1 MTTHGD
7 AAALVRG
14 EVTGL
19 TIPAHA
25 EALRAAGAVFL
36 STAFRAFGS
45 LDPGTRVARITR
57 LENCPGGSTGQKLF
71 LSVEYDPPAPHLHTD
86 LFVKFSRDFSDPL
99 RDRGRFEM
107 ASEVRFAAL
116 SRLAHFPVS
125 VPKTYYADYHQD
137 SGTGVLITQRIP
149 FGVGEIEPQHQ
160 KCLDHELADPASYY
174 RAIVSALARLAG
186 AHKGGRLK
194 ADVDVQFPFDAQAAA
209 AADRIRYDERQL
221 RELLAA
227 YAEFAHRY
235 PQLLPANIRSPGFL
249 ASLEHDACRFL
260 AHEAPIKRFLQGNR
274 ELVALCHWNA
284 HIDNAW
290 FWRDA
295 AGALQCGLIDWGRV
309 RQMNV
314 AYALWG
320 SLSGA
325 GPEVWDRHLQ
335 ELLVLF
341 AGEYHAHGGPRVDVE
356 ELKLHLQLYIAT
368 MGLAWMLEAP
378 ARILMRLPE
387 AAGASGP
394 RDPVFRRSETARNQL
409 HIFTVFLHLWQTQD
423 FGASLDRM
431 LYIRGTHDHGGNRK

>member
-1 MTTHGD
+1 MRTAED
-7 AAALVRG
+7 AAAIVRG
-14 EVTGL
+14 DVTGL
-19 TIPAHA
+19 AIPAHA
-25 EALRAAGAVFL
+25 DALRAGGATLL
-36 STAFRAFGS
+36 STAFQAFGS

-57 LENCPGGSTGQKLF
+57 FENCPGGSTGQKLF
-71 LSVEYDPPAPHLHTD
+71 LSVEYDPPAPQLHGD

-116 SRLAHFPVS
+116 SRLADFPVS
-125 VPKTYYADYHQD
+125 VPRAYYADYHQE

-149 FGVGEIEPQHQ
+149 FGVGGIEPQHQ

-174 RAIVSALARLAG
+174 RAIVTALARLAG
-186 AHKGGRLK
+186 AHKGGRLR
-194 ADVDVQFPFDAQAAA
+194 ADVDVQFPFDPQAAA

-221 RELLAA
+221 RELVTA
-227 YAEFAHRY
+227 YAEFATKY
-235 PQLLPANIRSPGFL
+235 PQLLPASIRAPGFVS
-249 ASLEHDACRFL
+249 ALERDACRFL
-260 AHEAPIKRFLQGNR
+260 AHEATIKQFLQSNHD
-274 ELVALCHWNA
+274 LVALCHWNA

-325 GPEVWDRHLQ
+325 SLEVWDRHLQ
-335 ELLVLF
+335 EFLELF
-341 AGEYHAHGGPRVDVE
+341 AGEFHAHGGPRLDVE
-356 ELKLHLQLYIAT
+356 ELKLNLQLYIAT

-378 ARILMRLPE
+378 ARILFRLPE

-394 RDPVFRRSETARNQL
+394 HDPVFRRSETARNQL

-423 FGASLDRM
+423 FGASLDR
-431 LYIRGTHDHGGNRK
+431 LLQRTATPSGA

>member
-1 MTTHGD
+1 MAED
-7 AAALVRG
+7 AAAIVRG
-14 EVTGL
+14 DVTGL
-19 TIPAHA
+19 AIPAHA
-25 EALRAAGAVFL
+25 DALRAGGATLL
-36 STAFRAFGS
+36 STAFQAFGS

-57 LENCPGGSTGQKLF
+57 FENCPGGSTGQKLF
-71 LSVEYDPPAPHLHTD
+71 LSVEYDPPAPQLHGD

-116 SRLAHFPVS
+116 SRLADFPVS
-125 VPKTYYADYHQD
+125 VPRAYYADYHQE

-149 FGVGEIEPQHQ
+149 FGVGGIEPQHQ

-174 RAIVSALARLAG
+174 RAIVTALARLAG
-186 AHKGGRLK
+186 AHKGGRLR
-194 ADVDVQFPFDAQAAA
+194 ADVDVQFPFDPQAAA

-221 RELLAA
+221 RELVTA
-227 YAEFAHRY
+227 YAEFATKY
-235 PQLLPANIRSPGFL
+235 PQLLPASIRAPGFVS
-249 ASLEHDACRFL
+249 ALERDACRFL
-260 AHEAPIKRFLQGNR
+260 AHEATIKQFLQSNHD
-274 ELVALCHWNA
+274 LVALCHWNA

-325 GPEVWDRHLQ
+325 SLEVWDRHLQ
-335 ELLVLF
+335 EFLELF
-341 AGEYHAHGGPRVDVE
+341 AGEFHAHGGPRLDVE
-356 ELKLHLQLYIAT
+356 ELKLNLQLYIAT

-378 ARILMRLPE
+378 ARILFRLPE

-423 FGASLDRM
+423 FGASLDR
-431 LYIRGTHDHGGNRK
+431 LLQRTATPSGA